1 MSGALARL
9 LITTLGS
16 LALPGLWAQ
25 QHGHIQDPGAVITL
39 AELDQATQNNSELI
53 ALTKRIAA
61 SRARKGYAGALED
74 PTVSYRNWG
83 VPLSRPWDFNSSQHM
98 FMLERDFPGKGK
110 RSLRTQVAEQEV
122 AVTEAMVEAK
132 RRQVLSLARAT
143 FFDLVRNEHELRLH
157 REQVELGRQAL
168 ESARIK
174 YTVGRVPQQDVM
186 KAQVALSRLSEH
198 LIDIERDGL
207 LARARLN
214 TLIGRDPSQPI
225 SVRGEYQTPLTLP
238 SIAEL
243 QETAMQRRPE
253 LAAANARV
261 KGSELSIELARKA
274 YTPDF
279 KVAGGYML
287 MPADSPRRNA
297 YMIELGMNLPWLNR
311 KRHDAEIAEAAAE
324 RVMQDADARMVRAF
338 VLQEIQEAYIRAN
351 AALRMA
357 KLYAGTLKP
366 QAEATFQ
373 SAVAAYQADQTD
385 FLNLLE
391 SQNTYLDVEY
401 DYYKALSEYEMR
413 LAELEQAIGAP
424 LPRDPV
430 KAPEVQR

>member
-1 MSGALARL
+1 MRAVLAHL
-9 LITTLGS
+9 LMTTLGS

-25 QHGHIQDPGAVITL
+25 QHSHTPETGPVITL
-39 AELDQATQNNSELI
+39 TELEQATQNNAELI
-53 ALTKRIAA
+53 ALTKRIAS
-61 SRARKGYAGALED
+61 SRARKDYAGTLGD
-74 PTVSYRNWG
+74 PSLSYRNWG

-98 FMLERDFPGKGK
+98 LMLERELPGKGK
-110 RSLRTQVAEQEV
+110 RSLRTQAAEQEV

-132 RRQVLSLARAT
+132 RRQVVSLARAT
-143 FFDLVRNEHELRLH
+143 FFDLVRNEHELKLH

-186 KAQVALSRLSEH
+186 KAQVALSRLAEH
-198 LIDIERDGL
+198 LIDIERDGM

-214 TLIGRDPSQPI
+214 TLLGKDPSQPI
-225 SVRGEYQTPLTLP
+225 SVRGDYQPPLTLP
-238 SIAEL
+238 SVAEL
-243 QETAMQRRPE
+243 QSTALQKRPE
-253 LAAANARV
+253 LAAAGARIR
-261 KGSELSIELARKA
+261 GSELSIELARKA

-287 MPADSPRRNA
+287 MPAEVPRRNA
-297 YMIELGMNLPWLNR
+297 YMIELGMSLPWLNR
-311 KRHDAEIAEAAAE
+311 KRHDAEIAEATAE
-324 RVMQDADARMVRAF
+324 RAMQDADARAIRAV
-338 VLQEIQEAYIRAN
+338 VLQEIQEAYIRAE
-351 AALRMA
+351 AALKMA

-373 SAVAAYQADQTD
+373 SAVAAYQADKTD

-430 KAPEVQR
+430 AAPEVQR

>member
-1 MSGALARL
+1 MRAAAVFLVATSW
-9 LITTLGS
+9 
-16 LALPGLWAQ
+16 LALVPASLAQ
-25 QHGHIQDPGAVITL
+25 QHQHAAESGPVLSL
-39 AELDQATQNNSELI
+39 AEVEEASRNNPELA
-53 ALTKRIAA
+53 ALTARIAA
-61 SRARKGYAGALED
+61 ARARKDAAGSLED
-74 PTVSYRNWG
+74 PAVSYRNWG
-83 VPLSRPWDFNSSQHM
+83 VPLSRPWDYNRSQHM
-98 FMLERDFPGKGK
+98 FMLERDLPGRGK
-110 RSLRTQVAEQEV
+110 RALRTQVAEQEV

-132 RRQVLSLARAT
+132 RRQVVSLVRAT
-143 FFDLVRNEHELRLH
+143 FFDLIRNEHELRLH
-157 REQVELGRQAL
+157 REQVELGGQAL

-225 SVRGEYQTPLTLP
+225 HVQGEYPPTLTLP
-238 SIAEL
+238 SMMEL
-243 QETAMQRRPE
+243 QAIAIERRPE
-253 LAAANARV
+253 LAAANARI
-261 KGSELSIELARKA
+261 KGSELSVELARKA
-274 YTPDF
+274 YAPDF
-279 KVAGGYML
+279 KIAGGYML
-287 MPADSPRRNA
+287 MPAGSPGRNA
-297 YMIELGMNLPWLNR
+297 YMLELGMNLPWLNR
-311 KRHDAEIAEAAAE
+311 KRHDAEIAEATAE
-324 RVMQDADARMVRAF
+324 RLMQDAEARAIRAI
-338 VLQEIQEAYIRAN
+338 VMQEIQEAYVRAD

-373 SAVAAYQADQTD
+373 SAAAAYQTDKTD

-424 LPRDPV
+424 LPRSA
-430 KAPEVQR
+430 APMPEAKP

>member
-1 MSGALARL
+1 MHAVVLCLIVALGAGAQPLSAQEHRHAPEAGPVFTLA
-9 LITTLGS
+9 
-16 LALPGLWAQ
+16 ALEEAAQ
-25 QHGHIQDPGAVITL
+25 QQNP
-39 AELDQATQNNSELI
+39 ELMA
-53 ALTKRIAA
+53 IAA
-61 SRARKGYAGALED
+61 QAAIVKARRGSAGELAD
-74 PTVSYRNWG
+74 PTASYRNWG
-83 VPLSRPWDFNSSQHM
+83 VPLSRPWDFNRSQHM
-98 FMLERDFPGKGK
+98 FMLERELPGRGK
-110 RSLRTQVAEQEV
+110 RSLRSQMAEQDV
-122 AVTEAMVEAK
+122 LVTEAIVEAK
-132 RRQVLSLARAT
+132 RRQVISVVRAT

-157 REQVELGRQAL
+157 REQVELGGQAL

-198 LIDIERDGL
+198 LIDIERDGR

-214 TLIGRDPSQPI
+214 TLIGRDPAQAI
-225 SVRGEYQTPLTLP
+225 RVQGEYQPAFTLP
-238 SIAEL
+238 NIAEL
-243 QETAMQRRPE
+243 QAMAVEKRPE
-253 LAAANARV
+253 LSAANARI

-274 YTPDF
+274 YTPDL

-287 MPADSPRRNA
+287 MPAGTPGRNA
-297 YMIELGMNLPWLNR
+297 YMLEVGMNLPWLNR
-311 KRHDAEIAEAAAE
+311 KRHDAEIAEATAE
-324 RVMQDADARMVRAF
+324 RLLQETESRAIRAII
-338 VLQEIQEAYIRAN
+338 LQEIQEAYVRAD

-357 KLYAGTLKP
+357 KLYSSTLKP

-373 SAVAAYQADQTD
+373 SAAAAYQTDKTD

-424 LPRDPV
+424 LPRST
-430 KAPEVQR
+430 AAGPEVKP